1 MLKNRLSDRIADI
14 FQQAV
19 MTGDLDTAEDLL
31 TIMQNMHER
40 RQAAAGER
48 RVDDEAIVRARHDL
62 DTRKALRGA
71 TPRKPPPAV

>member
-1 MLKNRLSDRIADI
+1 MLKNRLSDRVADV

-31 TIMQNMHER
+31 AIMQNMHER

-48 RVDDEAIVRARHDL
+48 RIDDEVIVRARQEL
-62 DTRKALRGA
+62 DARKALRRA
-71 TPRKPPPAV
+71 APRKPPPAA